1 MSPEQADRQL
11 LRFELLRLL
20 AGMIPEGSDLND
32 AAQNLANAAMV
43 LEDYV
48 TEPLDD
54 ADEAVVLA
62 ASAASAGG
70 ARRKRLRMRKT
81 DFIETRIP
89 FGTIRAPL

>member
-1 MSPEQADRQL
+1 MSPEQADRQR

-20 AGMIPEGSDLND
+20 AGTIPEGSDLND

-54 ADEAVVLA
+54 GDETVVPTAARELA
-62 ASAASAGG
+62 H
-70 ARRKRLRMRKT
+70 
-81 DFIETRIP
+81 
-89 FGTIRAPL
+89 

>member
-1 MSPEQADRQL
+1 MSPEQADRQR

-20 AGMIPEGSDLND
+20 AGTIPEGSDLND

-54 ADEAVVLA
+54 GDETVVPTASRELA
-62 ASAASAGG
+62 H
-70 ARRKRLRMRKT
+70 
-81 DFIETRIP
+81 
-89 FGTIRAPL
+89 